1 MSDVDN
7 WGMDLFKLSSVTNGR
22 PLTALTYTIFK
33 VFIPHDK
40 RLGAEGLKCRTF
52 KGTEEQKSVDVE
64 WMALDYCVVEHTS
77 LALILML

>member
-33 VFIPHDK
+33 VFIPLWQASWGRGLCVGRYRGTKVPRCWVD
-40 RLGAEGLKCRTF
+40 GAGLLCCRAH
-52 KGTEEQKSVDVE
+52 ELSIDS
-64 WMALDYCVVEHTS
+64 YVVH
-77 LALILML
+77 L